1 MIVLASWRGFPRRVW
16 ERQRVFPELFW
27 DVCVSLMF
35 FKHCSPDISAK
46 KKKKKKRLVLKPSNT
61 FSKLGLKFFILYAI

>member
-16 ERQRVFPELFW
+16 ERQRVFPEIFW

-35 FKHCSPDISAK
+35 FKRCSPNISAK
-46 KKKKKKRLVLKPSNT
+46 KKKKSCLVWLFSNQA
-61 FSKLGLKFFILYAI
+61 ILFQNWG

>member
-1 MIVLASWRGFPRRVW
+1 MIVLASWCGFPRRVW
-16 ERQRVFPELFW
+16 ERQRVFPEIFW

-35 FKHCSPDISAK
+35 FKRCSPNISAK
-46 KKKKKKRLVLKPSNT
+46 KKKLFGLVVLKPSNT

>member
-16 ERQRVFPELFW
+16 ERQRVFPEIFW

-35 FKHCSPDISAK
+35 FKRCSPDISAK
-46 KKKKKKRLVLKPSNT
+46 KKKKKKACSQTKQYFFKTGVEI
-61 FSKLGLKFFILYAI
+61 FILYAI

>member
-16 ERQRVFPELFW
+16 ERQRVFPEIFW

-35 FKHCSPDISAK
+35 FKRCSPDISAK
-46 KKKKKKRLVLKPSNT
+46 KKKKGLFSNQA
-61 FSKLGLKFFILYAI
+61 ILFQNWG

>member
-1 MIVLASWRGFPRRVW
+1 MIVLASWCGFPRRVW

-35 FKHCSPDISAK
+35 FKRCSPNISAK
-46 KKKKKKRLVLKPSNT
+46 KKKKSLFSNQA
-61 FSKLGLKFFILYAI
+61 ILFQNWG